1 VANASMSHASRR
13 CRRCERQARHD
24 GTGNERTGN
33 ENVIHIEPN
42 ARLRPPTIAEA
53 DAADRRIAAL
63 AIGTAPD
70 IPLGAESPGRRH
82 PTRGAIAKGLCRLNS
97 AATGAPAG

>member
-1 VANASMSHASRR
+1 VANASMSHASGR
-13 CRRCERQARHD
+13 CRRCERQVCQHGAGD
-24 GTGNERTGN
+24 ERTGN
-33 ENVIHIEPN
+33 ENAIHIEPN

-70 IPLGAESPGRRH
+70 IPLGAEGPGRRH
-82 PTRGAIAKGLCRLNS
+82 PTRAAIATGLCRLNS